1 MVGISTM
8 NKTIVGLAVILY
20 NLTLIVGTTYVVI
33 EYNWSM
39 WTYLLTICFMLSMK
53 NIKEDKDES

>member
-1 MVGISTM
+1 M
-8 NKTIVGLAVILY
+8 NNTVVGLAIILY

-39 WTYLLTICFMLSMK
+39 WTYLLTFVLMLGLK
-53 NIKEDKDES
+53 TTKDEKNES

>member
-1 MVGISTM
+1 M
-8 NKTIVGLAVILY
+8 NKTVVGLAVILY

-53 NIKEDKDES
+53 NIKDDKDES

>member
-1 MVGISTM
+1 M
-8 NKTIVGLAVILY
+8 NNTVVGLAIILY

-39 WTYLLTICFMLSMK
+39 WTYLLTLTLMLGLK
-53 NIKEDKDES
+53 TTKDEKNES